1 MKYTSLNVRP
11 ETASRVK
18 EQGKYGESMDQIIN
32 KILDHWTTCDPIL
45 KDLNS
50 PYSPQ

>member
-18 EQGKYGESMDQIIN
+18 KEGSYGESMDQIIN
-32 KILDHWTTCDPIL
+32 KILDY
-45 KDLNS
+45 
-50 PYSPQ
+50 YSKRPL